1 MEQDKD
7 KVIKAAL
14 EYNRRIR
21 ERAFT
26 MPESLKDKTI
36 MDVLISPEFETHLT
50 ALINEQVETR
60 QQVLRTIAELKK
72 KGKVVAENRPT
83 IDRVIDTGL
92 MDNAGD
98 FAVEFARVLNKVS
111 EYPRDIRDYIEQ
123 LGKKA
128 YEKTICQL
136 INDANPDMA
145 ELYKTATSTIKN

>member
-7 KVIKAAL
+7 KIIKAAL

-26 MPESLKDKTI
+26 TPKSLKDKTI
-36 MDVLISPEFETHLT
+36 MDVLISPEFEMHLA
-50 ALINEQVETR
+50 ALINEQMETR
-60 QQVLRTIAELKK
+60 KQVLKTIDALKE

-83 IDRVIDTGL
+83 IDRVIETGL
-92 MDNAGD
+92 MYNVGD
-98 FAVEFARVLNKVS
+98 FAVEFVRVLNKVS

-123 LGKKA
+123 LGKRA
-128 YEKTICQL
+128 YEKTTCQF

-145 ELYKTATSTIKN
+145 ELYKTATATSKN